1 MLTQIL
7 KRVSI
12 RPGSVLK
19 DIYSKSS
26 RCLISKHNDQN
37 HCCSSMLPNPKNTL
51 LTKHSVQSL
60 IPAKSIHTSSCHQHG
75 STNIDPN
82 AAPVTVTYIDRNGLE
97 HTIEGR
103 EGDNV
108 MYLAQR
114 HDLDI
119 EGACEASLACCTCH
133 VYVENH
139 HDRLVNEEL
148 DEEEEDMLDLA
159 PFLQE
164 NSRLACQ
171 IILEK
176 DIDGLVVRLP
186 SATRNFYVDGH
197 KPSHHWYFLLHSFVT
212 KLNHTLNK
220 IELFWG
226 KTYFCFFEY
235 ITSVFVGL
243 LMN

>member
-1 MLTQIL
+1 M
-7 KRVSI
+7 
-12 RPGSVLK
+12 
-19 DIYSKSS
+19 
-26 RCLISKHNDQN
+26 
-37 HCCSSMLPNPKNTL
+37 
-51 LTKHSVQSL
+51 
-60 IPAKSIHTSSCHQHG
+60 
-75 STNIDPN
+75 DPN
-82 AAPVTVTYIDRNGLE
+82 AEPVTVTYVDRNGLE

-103 EGDNV
+103 VGDNV

-133 VYVENH
+133 VYVETH
-139 HDRLVNEEL
+139 HDQLVNEEL

-171 IILEK
+171 IILDK

-197 KPSHHWYFLLHSFVT
+197 KPSHH
-212 KLNHTLNK
+212 
-220 IELFWG
+220 
-226 KTYFCFFEY
+226 
-235 ITSVFVGL
+235 
-243 LMN
+243 